1 MRRLQGALTAF
12 AIAFSGPAAAA
23 EITRVASSGDP
34 GNPLDLDL
42 SVGWQ
47 RFQERATITRE
58 TAAGTGGGAVV
69 EHEELRFGRS
79 RNAVVPRVAIGL
91 WKDLE
96 LHAQMPY
103 VLNDDNTWRFGV
115 LYDKPTGGIPG
126 STSSIENNSIDADG
140 RPCTA
145 PPGAPPCPLFAVAP
159 DTTVYHGGRVG
170 DLEVGLAW
178 GIFNDRKDD
187 TKPFWVVGMD
197 ITFPTAKAYDPAAH
211 RDDPTL
217 AAPWHSPYLEAN
229 PGPFGEKIWKW
240 DLYTALSRRVGP
252 IEPYVKAHGTAM
264 FKSSATYSNCDNAER
279 LQALG
284 QMNSLAVQN
293 CASWGDDAGAKL
305 PWVAGLTLGTEIVP
319 YEDVAEG
326 QRVSLDVRL
335 FGDYTSSHRFFNELT
350 DATGKILQTEGY
362 LTMGGLVG
370 LYLHA
375 SSYVSLQATASLATR
390 TSHYLT
396 GESLGRNGS
405 WPALDPVTGLTAD
418 AAAMN
423 PNTAASITV
432 PDPPR
437 TGMTRASAAQP
448 APAPTRSAA

>member
-12 AIAFSGPAAAA
+12 ALALSGPAAAA

-34 GNPLDLDL
+34 GNPFGMDL

-58 TAAGTGGGAVV
+58 TTSAAGSVV
-69 EHEELRFGRS
+69 EGEQLRFGRS
-79 RNAVVPRVAIGL
+79 RNAVVPRIAIGL

-115 LYDKPTGGIPG
+115 HYDKPTGGIPG
-126 STSSIENNSIDADG
+126 VESSIENDPIANADG
-140 RPCTA
+140 AACTT
-145 PPGAPPCPLFAVAP
+145 PPCPLFAVAP
-159 DTTVYHGGRVG
+159 DTTVYHGGLVG

-197 ITFPTAKAYDPAAH
+197 ITFPTAKAYDPVAH
-211 RDDPTL
+211 RDAPTL

-279 LQALG
+279 LQSLG
-284 QMNSLAVQN
+284 LMNSLAAQN

-335 FGDYTSSHRFFNELT
+335 FGDYTSPHRFFNELT

-375 SSYVSLQATASLATR
+375 SKYVSLQATASLATR

-405 WPALDPVTGLTAD
+405 SPALDPLGTGLTAD
-418 AAAMN
+418 PAAMN
-423 PNTAASITV
+423 PNF
-432 PDPPR
+432 DWR
-437 TGMTRASAAQP
+437 YD
-448 APAPTRSAA
+448 APGRRFRISEVSLFELGFAGVLRF